1 MYADDTIIFANNA
14 KRVSQIL
21 QGVEAEANKYNF
33 SLNRLKCAAMFFN
46 SARPV
51 TFSNGEKVQ
60 EVTEYTYLGGHISK
74 TMSPAEEIANKLRAT
89 WPILRKLDI
98 FWRLARVPKAWKI
111 QAHQA
116 IIESKLLYGL
126 ETVQATNAQ
135 LAKLDT
141 FQLKGFRK
149 ILGITTTFVNR
160 NNTNKKVF
168 HKINKE
174 VLKRGVRPDTAKYK
188 IIPISEQVHLRKLKL
203 LGHLIR
209 EKGRGYSPM
218 YDLTFQDN
226 LLSPRIS
233 NNRRV
238 GRPRGIWGKETVLL
252 AWKLIKTFDDPQ
264 GELEESFEYTL
275 DQIEEIKNRAMNR
288 ILPFSRKRKGTLWRE
303 NHAENENQSQA
314 SESDVVETIMGI
326 FGQESNVQPEQNEEM
341 NHDSQGPG
349 ALYESGIG
357 ADEAPNIEM
366 REGEDIMDYIDRLF
380 GNQPDFQHPEDIE
393 S

>member
-21 QGVEAEANKYNF
+21 RGVEVEASKYNL
-33 SLNRLKCAAMFFN
+33 SLNRIKCAAMSFN

-60 EVTEYTYLGGHISK
+60 EVSEYTYLGGHISK
-74 TMSPAEEIANKLRAT
+74 NMSPAEEIANKLKAT

-168 HKINKE
+168 QKINKE

-218 YDLTFQDN
+218 YDLTFQDTQ
-226 LLSPRIS
+226 LSPRIS
-233 NNRRV
+233 SNRRV

-252 AWKLIKTFDDPQ
+252 AWKLIKTFDDPN
-264 GELEESFEYTL
+264 GVYEENFEYAQ
-275 DQIEEIKNRAMNR
+275 DQIEEIKNRATNR

-303 NHAENENQSQA
+303 NINENDSQSQA
-314 SESDVVETIMGI
+314 SESDAVEAIMGI
-326 FGQESNVQPEQNEEM
+326 FGQEANVQPEQNEEI
-341 NHDSQGPG
+341 NSDSQGPG
-349 ALYESGIG
+349 AINESGTCL
-357 ADEAPNIEM
+357 EEVPSLEL

-380 GNQPDFQHPEDIE
+380 GTQPDLQHPEGFE